1 MRQKIA
7 LSLLFAIMTI
17 FVSPAQVIGNWEKLG
32 ERKVQFKSEKDVIK
46 CSANKSYTKI
56 KIKVGESPIQFDE
69 VVVKY
74 ENGNTQDIKLRSEIP
89 AGGES
94 RVIDLAG
101 NKRIIKEITF
111 KYRSKKGHK
120 GGKSTV
126 QVWGRR

>member
-17 FVSPAQVIGNWEKLG
+17 FVAPAQVIGNWEKLG

-46 CSANKSYTKI
+46 CSSKKSYTKL
-56 KIKVGESPIQFDE
+56 KIKVGEAPIEFDE

-74 ENGNTQDIKLRSEIP
+74 ENGNSQEIRLRSEIP

-94 RVIDLAG
+94 RVIDLPG
-101 NKRIIKEITF
+101 NKRIVNEIIF

-120 GGKSTV
+120 GGKATV
-126 QVWGRR
+126 EVWGRR